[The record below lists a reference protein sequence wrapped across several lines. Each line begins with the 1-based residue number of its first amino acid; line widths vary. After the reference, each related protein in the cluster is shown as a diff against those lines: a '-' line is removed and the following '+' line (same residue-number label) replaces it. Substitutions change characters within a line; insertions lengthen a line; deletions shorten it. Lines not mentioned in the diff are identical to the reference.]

1 MALHVPTIGEG
12 VAMIPKR
19 FRAEDAVQVL
29 GQFADDLG
37 SASLEQ
43 AFDGITPQFYGAIKD
58 NFTKTRDSSSA
69 IWPPHA
75 PYTVQRY
82 GPHPLLI
89 LSGRMLAASTQRGAD
104 GGRMEIGPRSMRA
117 GVDIEYA
124 KHHQFGTS
132 RIPAREFYYVH
143 EENLES
149 IRKPF
154 EDLCFELMVGT

>member
-75 PYTVQRY
+75 PSTIQRY

-89 LSGRMLAASTQRGAD
+89 LSGRMLSASTQRGAD

-124 KHHQFGTS
+124 KYQQFGTS